1 MPAGLVKG
9 KKYDWKDSNMALFG
23 SKLEREVKKA
33 SAVTEPAWQGAGVA
47 PGLRIWRIEKFE
59 VKDWPKEDYGEF
71 YNGDSYIILN
81 TFKDGDSENL
91 AHDVHFWI
99 GKYSSQDE
107 YGTAA
112 YKTVELDTYLDD
124 VPVQHRECQSYE
136 SELFKSYFPQGITTM
151 EGGCSTGFRHV
162 PPEQYE
168 GRLFHFGRDKTGH
181 INVKEIP
188 RVASLISDDDVY
200 ILDLGLVIYQYNGE
214 TSSPMERAKAM
225 QHVGNIK
232 SQRGDAVSKVL
243 EGATTSRAHEFWEKL
258 DQELDDTPEDD
269 VDGTDE
275 KKLLRVNTETNV
287 TDVVKT
293 GSYSKDD
300 LKSDDVFLV
309 ETGNEVFVWVGLN
322 ASSSEK
328 KNGLPYAHNY
338 LRGCGRPWKCIT
350 VIKEGQ
356 NYAPFEAALAA

>member
-1 MPAGLVKG
+1 MSKGLVKA
-9 KKYDWKDSNMALFG
+9 KKYDWKNSNMELFG

-81 TFKDGDSENL
+81 TFKDDDSENL

-112 YKTVELDTYLDD
+112 YKTVELDTFLDD
-124 VPVQHRECQSYE
+124 VPVQHRECQDYE
-136 SELFKSYFPQGITTM
+136 SDLFKSYFPQGITTM
-151 EGGCSTGFRHV
+151 EGGCATGFRHV

-168 GRLFHFGRDKTGH
+168 GRLFHFGRDKSGH
-181 INVKEIP
+181 IACKEIP
-188 RVASLISDDDVY
+188 RVASLVSDDDVY
-200 ILDLGLVIYQYNGE
+200 ILDLGLTIYQYNGE
-214 TSSPMERAKAM
+214 TSSPMERSKAM

-232 SQRGDAVSKVL
+232 IHRGDAVSKVL
-243 EGATTSRAHEFWEKL
+243 EGATTSKAHEFFEKL
-258 DQELDDTPEDD
+258 DQEPDDTPEDD
-269 VDGTDE
+269 TDGPDGN
-275 KKLLRVNTETNV
+275 KLLRVNTETNLPE
-287 TDVVKT
+287 VVKE
-293 GSYSKDD
+293 GNFARDD
-300 LKSDDVFLV
+300 LKSDDVFIC
-309 ETGNEVFVWVGLN
+309 ETSSSVFVWIGIN
-322 ASSSEK
+322 ASVSEK

-338 LRGCGRPWKCIT
+338 LRGHGRPWKSIT

-356 NYAPFEAALAA
+356 KCAQFEAALAA